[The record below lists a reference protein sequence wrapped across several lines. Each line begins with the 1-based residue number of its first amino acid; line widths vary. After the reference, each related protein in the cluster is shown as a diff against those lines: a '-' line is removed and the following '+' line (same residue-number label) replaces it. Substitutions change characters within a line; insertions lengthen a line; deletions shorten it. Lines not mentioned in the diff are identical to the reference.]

1 MAIQVINTTAMANV
15 LRKAG
20 VSADAAEAHATIL
33 ADTVAMSYAGL
44 ATKHDILA
52 TRDDILR
59 LQAMIEALKSTIE
72 AHKSMVEAQI
82 ARVETK
88 VEAQIARVESKVEA
102 QIAQSQ
108 KKIILFVVGAALTL
122 GGLYLNS
129 IRAQPARALEAPSAI
144 QGPTQPT
151 PQR

>member
-1 MAIQVINTTAMANV
+1 MQVVNTTAMATV

-20 VSADAAEAHATIL
+20 VSAEIAEAHATIL
-33 ADTVAMSYAGL
+33 ADTVAMSYSGL

-59 LQAMIEALKSTIE
+59 LQAMIEAQKST
-72 AHKSMVEAQI
+72 VEAQF
-82 ARVETK
+82 ARVE
-88 VEAQIARVESKVEA
+88 AKVEA

-108 KKIILFVVGAALTL
+108 NKIILFVVGAALAL

-129 IRAQPARALEAPSAI
+129 IRAQPVRAADPPALQVPRQPPPLPIPAQPAPA
-144 QGPTQPT
+144 PPA
-151 PQR
+151 PQK